1 MLQRVSLPG
10 YPFNRERYWV
20 PLLAS
25 AAEEED
31 IVTTPL
37 HPLLHRNESTL
48 HVQKYKSHFYGG
60 EVVLRDH
67 QVSGQKVLPGAASLE
82 MALAGASRALGN
94 PDVRLRQVVWMRPL
108 AAGTDGLSIE
118 LPLWLE
124 SDGRVSFELK
134 GPNGDVHVQGKA
146 EVTAGFSEETVD
158 LNAIRDR
165 CLGVISPN
173 VLYPAFTDRGLEYGT
188 GFRVIQEIRYSA
200 TGGFECRPGAA
211 GMGCRQ
217 VSTASGP
224 GGWSAA
230 KLGSDRGW
238 SGRSGVA
245 LCRERGGVQRI
256 FAESLL
262 RTRTS

>member
-1 MLQRVSLPG
+1 MRPKQEDISRDAVAPFTAPERVDAARSKI
-10 YPFNRERYWV
+10 RK
-20 PLLAS
+20 PLL
-25 AAEEED
+25 
-31 IVTTPL
+31 
-37 HPLLHRNESTL
+37 RW
-48 HVQKYKSHFYGG
+48 

-82 MALAGASRALGN
+82 LALAGASRALGN

-108 AAGTDGLSIE
+108 TAGTDGLNIE

-165 CLGVISPN
+165 CSGAILPE
-173 VLYPAFTDRGLEYGT
+173 VLYPAFADRGLEYGT
-188 GFRVIQEIRYSA
+188 GFRVIQEIRYSQR
-200 TGGFECRPGAA
+200 EVLSVVQVPQEWGADKYRLHPALVDGALQSLAVIGA
-211 GMGCRQ
+211 GADG
-217 VSTASGP
+217 
-224 GGWSAA
+224 
-230 KLGSDRGW
+230 
-238 SGRSGVA
+238 SGVA
-245 LCRERGGVQRI
+245 FCRERGGVQRI
-256 FAESLL
+256 FAEPLL